1 MKTIAEYMTRAAVA
15 VYDTDGTFP
24 SKAAQ
29 KDALYN
35 LSNAFDLL
43 NNVKNKDALEAA
55 GYNWTHLCLFLHQVK
70 AKHEPI
76 FTAAGI
82 DWTVVAKLIEMRN
95 DIRAMPVVKPAPKP
109 VAKPTGNQATHQG
122 TCQVCGCVH
131 KVSNTSGKIA
141 THGYTVDHGY
151 FNGECGGGYEL
162 PFEVSCDYL
171 TKHINDMVALIPTID
186 PNGFREYKDRYGR
199 DRKVS
204 NKAVIKSLQ
213 ESVVYQTERLA
224 GWTPKELIE
233 VGA

>member
-1 MKTIAEYMTRAAVA
+1 MKTIAEYMTRAATASV
-15 VYDTDGTFP
+15 DGTFP
-24 SKAAQ
+24 SKVAQ
-29 KDALYN
+29 KDACDD
-35 LSNAFDLL
+35 LSRAFDAL
-43 NNVKNKDALEAA
+43 NKTKDRDAFEAA
-55 GYNWTHLCLFLHQVK
+55 GYNWTSLCLFLHQVK

-76 FTAAGI
+76 FKAAGI
-82 DWTVVAKLIEMRN
+82 DWDLVQKLVEMRN

-141 THGYTVDHGY
+141 THGYTVDHGF
-151 FNGECGGGYEL
+151 FNGECSGRHQL
-162 PFEVSCDYL
+162 PFEVSCDFL
-171 TKHINDMVALIPTID
+171 KKHIESMVALIPTID
-186 PNGFREYKDRYGR
+186 PEGFREYKDRYGR

-204 NKAVIKSLQ
+204 NTQIIKSLQ

>member
-1 MKTIAEYMTRAAVA
+1 MKTIAEYMTRAATASV
-15 VYDTDGTFP
+15 DGTFP
-24 SKAAQ
+24 SKVAQ
-29 KDALYN
+29 KDACDD
-35 LSNAFDLL
+35 LSRAFDAL
-43 NNVKNKDALEAA
+43 NKTKDRDAFEAA
-55 GYNWTHLCLFLHQVK
+55 GYNWTSLCLFLHQVK

-76 FTAAGI
+76 FKAAGI
-82 DWTVVAKLIEMRN
+82 DWDLVQKLVEMRN

-122 TCQVCGCVH
+122 TCQVCGCIH

-141 THGYTVDHGY
+141 THGYTVEHGY

-171 TKHINDMVALIPTID
+171 KKHIDNIVTAIHATD
-186 PNGFREYKDRYGR
+186 PEGFREYKDRYGR

-204 NKAVIKSLQ
+204 NKVIIESLQ
-213 ESVVYQTERLA
+213 GQLVAQRERLA